1 MPALQVEYNRGMS
14 TIKTL
19 LLVALTGV
27 ALVVPGQYY
36 GGAQPVARNGEVV
49 TGLLAMSAFDPLLDR
64 EYVLNLIEEKDR
76 VTIQLFRTDGRQKI
90 NAMLVRKDAKSQ
102 FRVLEVRAV
111 PPMDPT
117 TSTEA
122 NCTAAYALAMLSYG
136 KNVRAEGYKGVKL
149 KGLRT
154 DDGNVFVGVISP
166 PYNPSFG
173 SHYILT
179 PKGKIVSFEH
189 GY

>member
-1 MPALQVEYNRGMS
+1 MTTTKLFSFAALA
-14 TIKTL
+14 TAA
-19 LLVALTGV
+19 LVALGQDAPKKPTG
-27 ALVVPGQYY
+27 AT
-36 GGAQPVARNGEVV
+36 NGTIV

-64 EYVLNLIEEKDR
+64 EYVLNVIEEKNR
-76 VTIQLFRTDGRQKI
+76 VTVQLFRTDGRQKI
-90 NAMLVRKDAKSQ
+90 NAVLVRKDAKSE

-117 TSTEA
+117 TSTDA
-122 NCTAAYALAMLSYG
+122 NSTVAFALAMLSHG
-136 KNVRAEGYKGVKL
+136 KDVTAEGYKGLKL
-149 KGLRT
+149 RGQRI
-154 DDGNVFVGVISP
+154 DDGNVFVGLISP

-179 PKGKIVSFEH
+179 PKGTIVSSGH